1 VPRISIN
8 TPLVL
13 SAVFIAVAAITVL
26 AQLPALLDALVTPR
40 PGADPTQARL
50 SEYLAGHDEDRAT
63 YRGRFDGRSL
73 FVKPQPPRRERVAP
87 PPPPPDDDD
96 KTPPPPPPPRTYEG
110 PTIKFVL
117 GDEVWFHDGV
127 KVRVGQEGSN
137 GVSVIASDPP
147 WTVRLGHRGGEHDIE
162 LFDRAQP
169 GLTEEPP
176 TQKPMPGLVP
186 VESDDD
192 ETTEPQGDGGPPEAP

>member
-1 VPRISIN
+1 MPRISIN
-8 TPLVL
+8 TPLVVSL
-13 SAVFIAVAAITVL
+13 VVIAVAAIAVL
-26 AQLPALLDALVTPR
+26 AQLPPLLEALVTPR

-73 FVKPQPPRRERVAP
+73 FIKPQPPPRERRVAP
-87 PPPPPDDDD
+87 PPPPPDDDGP
-96 KTPPPPPPPRTYEG
+96 PPPPPPPRTYEG
-110 PTIKFVL
+110 PTVLFVL

-127 KVRVGQEGSN
+127 RIRVGQIGSN

-147 WTVRLGHRGGEHDIE
+147 WTVRLGFRGGEHDVE

-169 GLTEEPP
+169 GLDETPRTP
-176 TQKPMPGLVP
+176 RPMPGLVP
-186 VESDDD
+186 VENNN
-192 ETTEPQGDGGPPEAP
+192 ETQEPPGATAPNS